1 MIMVKLSINSKW
13 EVVVLKG
20 NNGYILLES
29 LISLAVLIIIVSS
42 YVEVTVKMQ
51 KDSQQR
57 LSSISNY
64 RDLYNETRRC
74 RLHSVSPVEP
84 QIEVSLEQGR
94 ASNRQGGI
102 LIVKNSGFTL
112 LESLVALLMLSGILL
127 LLSGLIQHAHK
138 MERAMS
144 GYHQLEWEIF
154 LIQLDNELS
163 EVNYIGTTQTEIST
177 EIEDKGRVVPLV
189 IKK

>member
-64 RDLYNETRRC
+64 RDLIM
-74 RLHSVSPVEP
+74 RLDGVVC
-84 QIEVSLEQGR
+84 ILFLR
-94 ASNRQGGI
+94 SNR
-102 LIVKNSGFTL
+102 
-112 LESLVALLMLSGILL
+112 
-127 LLSGLIQHAHK
+127 
-138 MERAMS
+138 R
-144 GYHQLEWEIF
+144 
-154 LIQLDNELS
+154 
-163 EVNYIGTTQTEIST
+163 
-177 EIEDKGRVVPLV
+177 
-189 IKK
+189 

>member
-1 MIMVKLSINSKW
+1 MS
-13 EVVVLKG
+13 
-20 NNGYILLES
+20 
-29 LISLAVLIIIVSS
+29 
-42 YVEVTVKMQ
+42 
-51 KDSQQR
+51 
-57 LSSISNY
+57 
-64 RDLYNETRRC
+64 
-74 RLHSVSPVEP
+74 
-84 QIEVSLEQGR
+84 
-94 ASNRQGGI
+94 
-102 LIVKNSGFTL
+102 KNSGFTL

-154 LIQLDNELS
+154 LLQLDNELS

-189 IKK
+189 IKKVNRRIIKRQSGGNQPLLTGVDQFVCQEKNHGVDFIVTFTDGKKKEGTWIFE

>member
-20 NNGYILLES
+20 NNGYIWLES

-102 LIVKNSGFTL
+102 LIVK
-112 LESLVALLMLSGILL
+112 
-127 LLSGLIQHAHK
+127 K
-138 MERAMS
+138 
-144 GYHQLEWEIF
+144 
-154 LIQLDNELS
+154 
-163 EVNYIGTTQTEIST
+163 
-177 EIEDKGRVVPLV
+177 
-189 IKK
+189 

>member
-1 MIMVKLSINSKW
+1 MIMFKLSINSKW

-64 RDLYNETRRC
+64 RDLCNETRRC

-102 LIVKNSGFTL
+102 LIVK
-112 LESLVALLMLSGILL
+112 
-127 LLSGLIQHAHK
+127 K
-138 MERAMS
+138 
-144 GYHQLEWEIF
+144 
-154 LIQLDNELS
+154 
-163 EVNYIGTTQTEIST
+163 
-177 EIEDKGRVVPLV
+177 
-189 IKK
+189 